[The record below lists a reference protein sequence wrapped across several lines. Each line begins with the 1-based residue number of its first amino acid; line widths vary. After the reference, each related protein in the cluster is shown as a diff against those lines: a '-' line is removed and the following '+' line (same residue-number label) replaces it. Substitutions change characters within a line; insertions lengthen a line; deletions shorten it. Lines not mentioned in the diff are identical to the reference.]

1 MSSDHNIT
9 RRMLLL
15 GLASLP
21 LINSLASSA
30 NAQGKVDR
38 RGSKP
43 LVAYFSRSG
52 NTRVIAGLIHRS
64 MHTDLFEIIPDNP
77 YPEDY
82 LLTVEQAKQERD
94 SGFKPVLKGNVS
106 HMADYQTLYIGFPI
120 WATSIP
126 AVIRS
131 FLSAYDLSGK
141 TIIPF
146 ITHGGYGIG
155 DSQSLVRQLAPSS
168 EIKKPFVMQADSER
182 QTMEKVKGW
191 LNAGIELTL

>member
-1 MSSDHNIT
+1 MSANHDIT
-9 RRMLLL
+9 RRVLLI

-52 NTRVIAGLIHRS
+52 NTRVIAGFIHRS
-64 MHTDLFEIIPDNP
+64 MHTDLFEIMPENP

-94 SGFKPVLKGNVS
+94 SDFKPVLKGNVS
-106 HMADYQTLYIGFPI
+106 HMADYQILYLGFPI

-146 ITHGGYGIG
+146 VTHGGYGIG
-155 DSQSLVRQLAPSS
+155 DSQSLIRQLAPRA
-168 EIKKPFVMQADSER
+168 EIKNPFVVQADSER
-182 QTMEKVKGW
+182 QTIEKVEDW
-191 LNAGIELTL
+191 LNADIKT